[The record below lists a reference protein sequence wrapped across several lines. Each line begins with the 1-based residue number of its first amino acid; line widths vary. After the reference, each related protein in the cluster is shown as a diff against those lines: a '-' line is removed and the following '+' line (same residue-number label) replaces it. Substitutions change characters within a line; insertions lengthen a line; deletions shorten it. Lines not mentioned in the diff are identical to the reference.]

1 MDKLNVTDGP
11 EIWNQIANHDS
22 LIILITSNIYL
33 ALISNIFLIINLIIN
48 APSLGLSF
56 NSTIIRN
63 KISTKDEED

>member
-1 MDKLNVTDGP
+1 MGMDKLNVTDGP

-48 APSLGLSF
+48 AH
-56 NSTIIRN
+56 
-63 KISTKDEED
+63 DH